1 MKQPLPIIIRQD
13 DSLRQILLS
22 QEGGIMKYWAEHPEA
37 EFDVDL
43 FEGYE
48 KQITEEYL
56 HANKQS
62 RAVRSL
68 PADKLREKSLD
79 WYRMSKGSELKFFV
93 AMKPALNAIDKE
105 VSSQVLNH
113 IDIYMTDAYKESRR
127 RKWPTGIPPLDFYN
141 ETLKVY
147 GLGGLSLDCLEH
159 VLQEYR
165 GKTVNLTFKHFVM
178 ANIFH
183 HGESSEWKEVDE
195 LQTEFDIRMF
205 LDAYIVDGG
214 FKKLRQAVKEMID
227 NSTRG
232 LSDEKCTA
240 MCVELAKDDM
250 GKVNQFTRWVY
261 NKTYPMEETSDGK
274 FVPLITPEERH
285 WLKNI
290 MYDNSPGATG
300 RQKLTLMRKYYSCFI
315 SILED
320 IGRIWAAQLLV
331 HGTDMKQLEEEEG
344 IILSKLPNTM
354 YYVDGRPGDR
364 RCDCCVIDMREA
376 KELLKKLSHLSQDD
390 ETPDEHQKLP
400 LSEEKIDK
408 EKAQRLLATNV
419 VIKLSEDEEQ
429 QKMELLRLYKFIK
442 KHFVVNIRHKYEW
455 YALKRFLDKYNLL
468 KECDNE
474 QFACQMNNKE
484 WFGNLEAK
492 LQCSANEMNTYNYLK
507 ADKSSNTWIEKEIP
521 GGSRASKRAVERIYL
536 KYEDLVLYDKEI
548 MNA

>member
-1 MKQPLPIIIRQD
+1 
-13 DSLRQILLS
+13 
-22 QEGGIMKYWAEHPEA
+22 MKYWAEHPEA

-105 VSSQVLNH
+105 VSSQVLKH

-141 ETLKVY
+141 ETLEVY
-147 GLGGLSLDCLEH
+147 GLWGLSLDCLEH

-165 GKTVNLTFKHFVM
+165 GKTVDLTAKHLVM
-178 ANIFH
+178 ANIIH
-183 HGESSEWKEVDE
+183 QGESSECKEVDE

-205 LDAYIVDGG
+205 LDAFRADGG
-214 FKKLRQAVKEMID
+214 FKKLRQAVKEKID
-227 NSTRG
+227 NRTRG

-250 GKVNQFTRWVY
+250 LKVNQFTRWVY

-285 WLKNI
+285 WLQNI

-300 RQKLTLMRKYYSCFI
+300 RQKLTLMGRYFSYFI

-331 HGTDMKQLEEEEG
+331 HGTDMKQLEEEKG
-344 IILSKLPNTM
+344 IILSKLPDTM
-354 YYVDGRPGDR
+354 YYVDGLPNDR
-364 RCDCCVIDMREA
+364 RGDCCVIDMREA
-376 KELLKKLSHLSQDD
+376 EELLHQIRGKAPHVAKQITWEDKKQCFKTAVLNVMERKKPDGNYLLELGSQWIAIYRFAVDNVIMYEQNKQSVPEGNSPQYKTFSD
-390 ETPDEHQKLP
+390 FAHEHQLDVNPPTRLP
-400 LSEEKIDK
+400 FKKEYISKISKPSYRRYNSTYPWPHDGIMDARSF
-408 EKAQRLLATNV
+408 EIYTQL
-419 VIKLSEDEEQ
+419 EDVY
-429 QKMELLRLYKFIK
+429 M
-442 KHFVVNIRHKYEW
+442 
-455 YALKRFLDKYNLL
+455 ALKEEYENLVHQ
-468 KECDNE
+468 KEQETN
-474 QFACQMNNKE
+474 
-484 WFGNLEAK
+484 
-492 LQCSANEMNTYNYLK
+492 
-507 ADKSSNTWIEKEIP
+507 
-521 GGSRASKRAVERIYL
+521 
-536 KYEDLVLYDKEI
+536 
-548 MNA
+548 